1 MATKSTKSTTEKKK
15 TAPAAANVSESK
27 AAPAEKPAEKVFT
40 LAEVQEMI
48 KAAIAESQKDAPA
61 RIVYAKD
68 AEQITL
74 CYTGPMAKGTVYSM
88 PGIGSINRQFG
99 YITVSKENFL
109 QKKDYKIDN
118 KLAKRLLIVVS
129 GMTDDE
135 RKRYGVMYK
144 PGEIL
149 SEKVFEG
156 LLDLPTEQ
164 LCEEFKRVCDEHKRI
179 ITTAVMSA
187 FNTGDHRAT
196 QEKVKAL
203 NDLSKTLDERGLLTP
218 VLEKIGENI
227 AN

>member
-99 YITVSKENFL
+99 YITVSKEPISPVLVRVPSGKITVDMPSTNSFL
-109 QKKDYKIDN
+109 TN
-118 KLAKRLLIVVS
+118 S
-129 GMTDDE
+129 T
-135 RKRYGVMYK
+135 
-144 PGEIL
+144 
-149 SEKVFEG
+149 
-156 LLDLPTEQ
+156 
-164 LCEEFKRVCDEHKRI
+164 LC
-179 ITTAVMSA
+179 
-187 FNTGDHRAT
+187 
-196 QEKVKAL
+196 KAA
-203 NDLSKTLDERGLLTP
+203 RGLLRST
-218 VLEKIGENI
+218 KICPATAHAVPTNGILRNSFFI
-227 AN
+227 IHLKLLGNQPYTANTSKAD